1 MPKEPPPWTLESLVD
16 FEQEIAMSPAT
27 PLAVRTAVISATRGL
42 EGAAARRVGL
52 RVWLA
57 QVRTTSAGKKFSNA
71 LSTVGL
77 ILVLVTFL
85 VGISAVLGLLDHE
98 RGGINVV
105 LFLAILIGGQWGVLL
120 LAMLAWLM
128 RGRASE
134 GFSGVQLLVGKLAR
148 RFAGDRDDAWWQ
160 NLMEGGGS
168 PRAAVL
174 WRIARLVQAAGIF
187 FNIGILT
194 GLTGLVLV
202 KHIGFFWETTTEL
215 AMHSILETAVKFLSA
230 PWVLWWPGAV
240 PNLSVIEASRW
251 LPSRASGLAPG
262 PSAWWEFLL
271 MATVVWGLLPRA
283 ILWLLA
289 WHAGRGSLAALDFQ
303 GRSHRALWRAL
314 VGADRIETNEKPLDG
329 VLVLDVGGSGLTVNA
344 LRPFLLRRLRV
355 HPAAWH
361 SVAVLD
367 SGAEQEA
374 ALALGKAPAGVVLLA
389 EGWALSPSRMIALH
403 AKIRASAGL
412 QTPIKFLI
420 ANVDEAR
427 QPASPNAQEQR
438 EWERFVDSLRDPAAE
453 IFIFEK
459 VLSSPELSTRE

>member
-1 MPKEPPPWTLESLVD
+1 MPKPPPPWTLESLVD
-16 FEQEIAMSPAT
+16 FEQEIATSTGT
-27 PLAVRTAVISATRGL
+27 PTAVRTAVISATRGL

-57 QVRTTSAGKKFSNA
+57 QVRTTATGRKFSNA
-71 LSTVGL
+71 LSMVGL
-77 ILVLVTFL
+77 VLVLVTFL
-85 VGISAVLGLLDHE
+85 AGISAVLGLLDRD

-105 LFLAILIGGQWGVLL
+105 LFLAILIGGQWLVLL

-128 RGRASE
+128 RGRAAE
-134 GFSGVQLLVGKLAR
+134 GFSGVQSLVGKLAR
-148 RFAGDRDDAWWQ
+148 RLAGDRDDAWWQ

-194 GLTGLVLV
+194 GLAGLVLV

-215 AMHSILETAVKFLSA
+215 AMHSILETAVIFLSA
-230 PWVLWWPGAV
+230 PWGLWWPGAV
-240 PNLSVIEASRW
+240 PDLSVIEATRW
-251 LPSRASGLAPG
+251 IPSRLPGMAPG

-289 WHAGRGSLAALDFQ
+289 WHAGRRSLAALDFQ

-314 VGADRIETNEKPLDG
+314 VGTDRNETDEKPLDG
-329 VLVLDVGGSGLTVNA
+329 VLVLDVGGSGLTA
-344 LRPFLLRRLRV
+344 DGLRPFLLRRLRV

-367 SGAEQEA
+367 SGAEDEA
-374 ALALGKAPAGVVLLA
+374 ALALGNAPAGVVLLA

-403 AKIRASAGL
+403 AKIRASAGP

-420 ANVDEAR
+420 ANVDGER
-427 QPASPNAQEQR
+427 HPAPPTTQEQY

-459 VLSSPELSTRE
+459 AQPAL